1 MVQAL
6 NLVTGVL
13 MRKEG
18 FAHTVIDTYTEGR
31 LSYEKTGRKWRSVAV
46 SQGISRIASN
56 HQKLRKGRI
65 NRALHSI
72 SVWNCAACL
81 NPF

>member
-18 FAHTVIDTYTEGR
+18 FAHIVIDTYTEGR
-31 LSYEKTGRKWRSVAV
+31 L
-46 SQGISRIASN
+46 
-56 HQKLRKGRI
+56 
-65 NRALHSI
+65 
-72 SVWNCAACL
+72 
-81 NPF
+81 